1 MGEWEGRLKVAVAA
15 APEKGK
21 ANKELTDFLAKRL
34 GVKKSEVDVVRGA
47 TSPQKTIRVVGVS
60 ADAVRAALQP
70 EQP

>member
-21 ANKELTDFLAKRL
+21 ANKELTDFLAKLL

-47 TSPQKTIRVVGVS
+47 TSPQKTIRVVRVS
-60 ADAVRAALQP
+60 ADAVRAALQA